1 MRRDIVLDHPRV
13 SIAHSAVCLSVP
25 SLSSPLSYCVLTP
38 QSCVSFRLCS
48 PLHFPRTS
56 LSLSLSPTGAV
67 QHAAPSNSLLSTWSG
82 DFNTLTHACTR
93 TNVLFLSLS
102 LSLSLSFE
110 FAANARCSHTARM
123 IASDPC
129 SLMRHD
135 AKQDRVYIKPRDSI
149 LNSKSTF
156 SSSVSHVPDLFFLS
170 FARFLSYVCHVPLF
184 F

>member
-1 MRRDIVLDHPRV
+1 MSLCTFSLFSTLLLCVDTTELCKFSLVF
-13 SIAHSAVCLSVP
+13 SFAFSAHI
-25 SLSSPLSYCVLTP
+25 
-38 QSCVSFRLCS
+38 
-48 PLHFPRTS
+48 S
-56 LSLSLSPTGAV
+56 LSLP
-67 QHAAPSNSLLSTWSG
+67 
-82 DFNTLTHACTR
+82 LTHRCSSTCGTFQQFAVDLVRGLQHTYACMHAHKCS
-93 TNVLFLSLS
+93 LSLS

-156 SSSVSHVPDLFFLS
+156 SSSVSHVPDFFFLAICT
-170 FARFLSYVCHVPLF
+170 FPLLCVSCTAF
-184 F
+184 FCF